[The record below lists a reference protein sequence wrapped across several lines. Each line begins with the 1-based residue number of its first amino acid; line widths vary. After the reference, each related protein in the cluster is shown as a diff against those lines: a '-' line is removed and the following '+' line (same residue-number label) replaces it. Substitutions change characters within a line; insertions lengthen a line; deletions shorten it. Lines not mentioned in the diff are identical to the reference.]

1 MVDPCASYVGFERSY
16 TPSTFMMSQGSRCL
30 LTFAGCVVVAL
41 LTRNENFPAMMSES
55 GCLLSPTTAAEI
67 PLVDK
72 IQN

>member
-1 MVDPCASYVGFERSY
+1 
-16 TPSTFMMSQGSRCL
+16 MMSESVMPRKSL
-30 LTFAGCVVVAL
+30 SPAGCVLVAL

-72 IQN
+72 IEN